1 MPFATEQFPKF
12 PYAVLLWVHAT
23 HPTQVFAFGTHSDQG
38 KPHPDALEKN
48 RQDGPLQ
55 SDALGMAARPN
66 LLGTSHRIAPLVF
79 SEDRIVVGIGNR
91 KDPDCD
97 AVNIKTST
105 ATRGCTNNNPGRP
118 PQHSRWYSPDTNR
131 PSAGSVVAEGNQE
144 TNGEK
149 NATDQCR
156 GPAAA
161 QNNKD
166 HATYAATDVSG
177 GYDKAPAPT
186 DKGRHTTLVL
196 EDVDPAD
203 IPAGDPAGDRVA
215 PFVYKDGHQAD
226 RFREQGFPREECQCD
241 V

>member
-1 MPFATEQFPKF
+1 MELKEPGIGGAVLQSTSLRHILCFWLLTHRLGHGSVLHAPVPITFGARFPGYNRDNCWLFCINIETATLHLVTVPLKGFGKLLPPTIKIQMPFATEQFPKF

-97 AVNIKTST
+97 AVI
-105 ATRGCTNNNPGRP
+105 
-118 PQHSRWYSPDTNR
+118 
-131 PSAGSVVAEGNQE
+131 
-144 TNGEK
+144 
-149 NATDQCR
+149 
-156 GPAAA
+156 
-161 QNNKD
+161 
-166 HATYAATDVSG
+166 
-177 GYDKAPAPT
+177 
-186 DKGRHTTLVL
+186 
-196 EDVDPAD
+196 
-203 IPAGDPAGDRVA
+203 
-215 PFVYKDGHQAD
+215 
-226 RFREQGFPREECQCD
+226 
-241 V
+241 